1 MAGQVIAV
9 LNMKGGVGKT
19 TVSPHVMRVLYH
31 NMQRKI
37 LLVDLDPQF
46 YLTQCLMSWVAT
58 KRRRSAGHIFQ
69 KRTARVDRSAYRP
82 SKTSPTGG
90 KLDLGTWQR
99 IFFFEFDGQ
108 RDKRVIVKVM
118 VKILTASWL

>member
-82 SKTSPTGG
+82 SKTRWRKEQSSWAGG
-90 KLDLGTWQR
+90 YEQDFLPNGWQTR
-99 IFFFEFDGQ
+99 FGNVATDFFF
-108 RDKRVIVKVM
+108 RV
-118 VKILTASWL
+118 